1 MRWIISFDIY
11 SIIIRIDGCRGMFC
25 GDFISWK
32 IDEGVEIII
41 SFVNVFNCVICIVLD
56 KIGIKI
62 KCDSV

>member
-1 MRWIISFDIY
+1 
-11 SIIIRIDGCRGMFC
+11 MFC
-25 GDFISWK
+25 GDFISRK